1 MKRFLLI
8 FLLMALVVVAGD
20 RLIGKVL
27 RNAYEQIDTGEIGRV
42 NYMCHKLHG
51 CDVLIFGSSRALH
64 HYVPSIITDS
74 LALSCYNCG
83 MEGQGIFN
91 NYALM
96 RAVLRH
102 NNPKLIVYELTL
114 DYDAQ
119 DSVSYSIDFTYIRR
133 QATLPY
139 CDSLLNLV
147 DAEWRY
153 GKLSSIYPYNSV
165 LARLVMTPD
174 SSQYESHDV
183 DCGYIPQYHQLK
195 PHVPK
200 FQFKKH
206 NFDPWKLHYLMKMCR
221 EQKARLVVV
230 TSPRFMAQHNLKQL
244 HAPLARLLAQH
255 DVPYIFMGQD
265 ASFNTDFTLWDD
277 EGHLNHKGAQLFTAR
292 FLQRLHEVRP
302 SLFKTINSKK

>member
-1 MKRFLLI
+1 
-8 FLLMALVVVAGD
+8 
-20 RLIGKVL
+20 
-27 RNAYEQIDTGEIGRV
+27 
-42 NYMCHKLHG
+42 
-51 CDVLIFGSSRALH
+51 
-64 HYVPSIITDS
+64 
-74 LALSCYNCG
+74 
-83 MEGQGIFN
+83 
-91 NYALM
+91 
-96 RAVLRH
+96 
-102 NNPKLIVYELTL
+102 
-114 DYDAQ
+114 
-119 DSVSYSIDFTYIRR
+119 
-133 QATLPY
+133 
-139 CDSLLNLV
+139 
-147 DAEWRY
+147 
-153 GKLSSIYPYNSV
+153 
-165 LARLVMTPD
+165 MTPD

-244 HAPLARLLAQH
+244 HAPIARLLAQH

-277 EGHLNHKGAQLFTAR
+277 DVHLNHKGAQLFTAR